1 MVSMRTICIVWMLI
15 TVLIS
20 ACTKEDYRR
29 TYNTEPVPTSPV
41 VPPPPTAPLD
51 TTLVKTYLALGDSY
65 TIGQSVSIEERFPN
79 QVVSL
84 LKQDSVIV
92 DTPEII
98 ARTGWTTFDLFTR
111 LTTNAPLKPTYDV
124 VTLLIGVNN
133 QFQRLPQ
140 SKYHDEF
147 GLLLDKAIVY
157 AGKVRKNVIVLS
169 IPDYGVT
176 PFGMS
181 LNAALISRQVDSFN
195 IINKQITLT
204 EGCTYLDITPASREA
219 LTNPTLVA
227 TDGLHPSGSAYRQ
240 WATLL
245 APIFKAVLKK

>member
-1 MVSMRTICIVWMLI
+1 MVNMRTIFILLI
-15 TVLIS
+15 LVNVLVS
-20 ACTKEDYRR
+20 ACTKEDYKR
-29 TYNTEPVPTSPV
+29 TYTTEPVPVSPV
-41 VPPPPTAPLD
+41 VPPPPTVPLD
-51 TTLVKTYLALGDSY
+51 TTAVKTYLALGDSY

-84 LKQDSVIV
+84 LKQDTLVI
-92 DTPEII
+92 DTAEII

-133 QFQRLPQ
+133 QFQRLSQ
-140 SKYHDEF
+140 SKYREEF
-147 GLLLDKAIVY
+147 GWLLDKAIIY

-169 IPDYGVT
+169 VPDYGVT

-204 EGCTYLDITPASREA
+204 EGCTYLDITPSSREA

-227 TDGLHPSGSAYRQ
+227 TDGLHPSGAAYRK
-240 WATLL
+240 WAMLL